1 MKIFARLG
9 AVAAALLLAL
19 SVSLVT
25 AGTASA
31 AANTRTRVECGND
44 YQSCMNLRKAYV
56 KDGARIGPMHFGE
69 PGCTAPGCS
78 NEDWFYVYS

>member
-1 MKIFARLG
+1 MNVFARLG
-9 AVAAALLLAL
+9 HVAAALLLAAIA
-19 SVSLVT
+19 SLAT
-25 AGTASA
+25 TGTASA

-44 YQSCMNLRKAYV
+44 YNSCMNLRKAYV
-56 KDGARIGPMHFGE
+56 KEGVRIGPMHFGE